1 MTFRPFRNRFNLP
14 AALTALGLILSS
26 SVMLVGTR
34 VLAAFT
40 NQFV

>member
-1 MTFRPFRNRFNLP
+1 MKVRSPSAWLLS
-14 AALTALGLILSS
+14 AALTALGLILLS